1 MSRYTE
7 PRNSF
12 CLQMS
17 IAKIRISLIKTI
29 LLVNIMAILCIFN
42 ELSVL
47 LPVKNNIYITSK

>member
-17 IAKIRISLIKTI
+17 GAKLVIFVHTTKFLYNIDHIFLTFDLARMIF
-29 LLVNIMAILCIFN
+29 LL
-42 ELSVL
+42 
-47 LPVKNNIYITSK
+47 